1 METLELPRVLSLLA
15 DQAVTEEGKER
26 ARRLRPETDPA
37 EVALRLQETTAA
49 VNKMVLRGSPS
60 FSGVKPV
67 AGSLQR
73 ADMGGSLNTRELLDI
88 AGVLAAARSAK
99 EYGESDGEEK
109 SPIDVLFHSLHP
121 NRFLEDK
128 ITGSI
133 VGDGELADSASPEL
147 ASIRRH
153 IRATES
159 KVRDILQKIIS
170 SSQAKY
176 LQESI
181 ITQRSG
187 RYVVPVKS
195 EFKNEIPGLVHDLSG
210 SGSTFFIEPMGVVK
224 ANNELRELQAKE
236 EKEIDR
242 ILAELSA
249 EAASFREDITLN
261 YDLLIRLDS
270 IFARGKLSA
279 RMGAMEPGLS
289 AKSLCLRRARHPLL
303 PPKTAVANDLSLG
316 EKFDTLVITGPNT
329 GGKTVTLK
337 TIGLLTLMA
346 QCGLHIPAGDG
357 STIRVCQ
364 RVLAD
369 IGDEQSI
376 AQSLSTFSSH
386 MSNIVG
392 MLAETD
398 GETLVLFDELG
409 GGTDPV
415 EGAALAAAI
424 IEHARSL
431 GALVAATTHYAELK
445 VYAMTTPGVEN
456 ASCEFD
462 VETLAPTYRLLVGI
476 PGKSNAFAISQRLGL
491 PQEIIQQA
499 AARVSAENVRFE
511 DVLTKLDQQRQEMEK
526 EQRQAAQLRLEM
538 EQAAAKAQEYRDS
551 LQKEKEKNE
560 ARAKAEARAILDEA
574 RRTADEVFRE
584 LGDMRKKAQKEPDWQ
599 AVNDQRAGLRH
610 RLNEAED
617 KLGVR
622 EKAAPPPMLRPA
634 QKGDTVTILKTGTQ
648 GTVLSVNK
656 DGVLQAPGGHP
667 ADHRQAGGGPGGGGG
682 DPDTKGRPPVHPAHR
697 AQAAQ
702 PGRQGRGG
710 PAGHDHRRGGDDPQ
724 PVPGP
729 GHHGQPHPG
738 HRHPRQGNRGGAEG
752 RAHLSETVQRGGLL
766 PTGPVR
772 RGGGRRHHCGAQV
785 RFPACRGES
794 RRSREN
800 YKGKRQKKRVNSVE
814 CHENWH

>member
-1 METLELPRVLSLLA
+1 MTDRFEKSMQTLELPRVLDMLA
-15 DQAVTEEGKER
+15 DQAVTEEGKDK
-26 ARRLRPETDPA
+26 ARRLRPETDPV
-37 EVALRLQETTAA
+37 EVTALLAETTAA
-49 VNKMVLRGSPS
+49 VEKMVLGGSPA
-60 FSGVKPV
+60 FAGVRPV

-73 ADMGGSLNTRELLDI
+73 ANMGGSLNTRELLDI
-88 AGVLAAARSAK
+88 AKVLAAARSAK
-99 EYGESDGEEK
+99 EYGEGDAEK
-109 SPIDVLFHSLHP
+109 KTPIDVLFHSLRP

-153 IRATES
+153 MRATES
-159 KVRDILQKIIS
+159 KVRDILQRIIS

-249 EAASFREDITLN
+249 EAASFREDINLD
-261 YDLLIRLDS
+261 YELLIRLDV
-270 IFARGKLSA
+270 IFARAKLSNK
-279 RMGAMEPGLS
+279 MHAMAPGLS
-289 AKSLCLRRARHPLL
+289 AKGLNLRRARHPLL

-316 EKFDTLVITGPNT
+316 ETFDTLVITGPNT

-357 STIRVCQ
+357 SVIKVCK

-392 MLAETD
+392 ILEETD
-398 GETLVLFDELG
+398 DETLILLDELG

-415 EGAALAAAI
+415 EGAALASAI
-424 IEHARSL
+424 IDHARSL
-431 GALVAATTHYAELK
+431 GAMVAATTHYAELK

-476 PGKSNAFAISQRLGL
+476 PGKSNAFAIARRLGISE
-491 PQEIIQQA
+491 EIIQDA
-499 AARVSAENVRFE
+499 AARVDAENVRFE
-511 DVLTKLDQQRQEMEK
+511 DVLTKLDHQRQEMEK
-526 EQRQAAQLRLEM
+526 EQRQAAQLRREM
-538 EQAAAKAQEYRDS
+538 EEASAKAQAYRDQ
-551 LQKEKEKNE
+551 LQKEKEKAE
-560 ARAKAEARAILDEA
+560 ASAKAQARAILDDA
-574 RRTADEVFRE
+574 RRTADQVFQE
-584 LGDMRKKAQKEPDWQ
+584 LGDMRKKAQKEQNWQ
-599 AVNDQRAGLRH
+599 KVNDQRAGLRH
-610 RLNEAED
+610 KLNEAED
-617 KLGVR
+617 KLGAR
-622 EKAAPPPMLRPA
+622 PQAAVPPMLRPA
-634 QKGDTVTILKTGTQ
+634 KKGDTVTILKTGTQ
-648 GTVLSVNK
+648 ASVLSVNK
-656 DGVLQAPGGHP
+656 DGVLQL
-667 ADHRQAGGGPGGGGG
+667 QAGILRITAKQDEVRVVEGETQSQKAAKQYIRRTEHKLRSLGAKAEVDLRGMTTDEAELTLAQFLDRAMVSNLTQVTVIHG
-682 DPDTKGRPPVHPAHR
+682 KGTGAVWKAVHAYLKR
-697 AQAAQ
+697 CKGVASFRL
-702 PGRQGRGG
+702 GRYG
-710 PAGHDHRRGGDDPQ
+710 
-724 PVPGP
+724 
-729 GHHGQPHPG
+729 
-738 HRHPRQGNRGGAEG
+738 EG
-752 RAHLSETVQRGGLL
+752 EDGVTIVELS
-766 PTGPVR
+766 
-772 RGGGRRHHCGAQV
+772 
-785 RFPACRGES
+785 
-794 RRSREN
+794 
-800 YKGKRQKKRVNSVE
+800 
-814 CHENWH
+814 

>member
-1 METLELPRVLSLLA
+1 MTDLFEKSMETLELPRVLSLLA

-398 GETLVLFDELG
+398 GGTLVLFDELG

-656 DGVLQAPGGHP
+656 DGVLQL
-667 ADHRQAGGGPGGGGG
+667 QAGILRITAKQEEVRVVEGETQTQKAARQYIQRTEHKLRSLGAKAEVDLRGMTTDEAEMTLSQFLDRAIMGNLTQVTVIHG
-682 DPDTKGRPPVHPAHR
+682 KGTGAVRKAVHTYLKRCKGVASFR
-697 AQAAQ
+697 L
-702 PGRQGRGG
+702 GRYG
-710 PAGHDHRRGGDDPQ
+710 
-724 PVPGP
+724 
-729 GHHGQPHPG
+729 
-738 HRHPRQGNRGGAEG
+738 EG
-752 RAHLSETVQRGGLL
+752 EDGVTIVAL
-766 PTGPVR
+766 
-772 RGGGRRHHCGAQV
+772 
-785 RFPACRGES
+785 
-794 RRSREN
+794 
-800 YKGKRQKKRVNSVE
+800 K
-814 CHENWH
+814 

>member
-1 METLELPRVLSLLA
+1 MTDLFEKSMETLELPRVLSLLA

-37 EVALRLQETTAA
+37 EVALRLKETTAA

-551 LQKEKEKNE
+551 LQKEKEKNK

-656 DGVLQAPGGHP
+656 DGVLQL
-667 ADHRQAGGGPGGGGG
+667 QAGILRITAKQEEVRVVEGETQTQKAARQYIQRTEHKLRSLGAKAEVDLRGMTTDEAEMTLSQFLDRAIMGNLTQVTVIHG
-682 DPDTKGRPPVHPAHR
+682 KGTGAVRKAVHTYLKRCKGVASFR
-697 AQAAQ
+697 L
-702 PGRQGRGG
+702 GRYG
-710 PAGHDHRRGGDDPQ
+710 
-724 PVPGP
+724 
-729 GHHGQPHPG
+729 
-738 HRHPRQGNRGGAEG
+738 EG
-752 RAHLSETVQRGGLL
+752 EDGVTIVAL
-766 PTGPVR
+766 
-772 RGGGRRHHCGAQV
+772 
-785 RFPACRGES
+785 
-794 RRSREN
+794 
-800 YKGKRQKKRVNSVE
+800 K
-814 CHENWH
+814 

>member
-1 METLELPRVLSLLA
+1 MTDRFEKSMQTLELPRVLDMLA
-15 DQAVTEEGKER
+15 DQAVTEEGKDK
-26 ARRLRPETDPA
+26 ARRLRPETDPV
-37 EVALRLQETTAA
+37 EVTALLAETTAA
-49 VNKMVLRGSPS
+49 VEKMVLGGSPA
-60 FSGVKPV
+60 FAGVRPV

-73 ADMGGSLNTRELLDI
+73 ANMGGSLNTRELLDI
-88 AGVLAAARSAK
+88 AKVLAAARSAK
-99 EYGESDGEEK
+99 EYGEGDAEK
-109 SPIDVLFHSLHP
+109 KTPIDVLFHSLRP

-153 IRATES
+153 MRATES
-159 KVRDILQKIIS
+159 KVRDILQRIIS

-249 EAASFREDITLN
+249 EAASFREDINLD
-261 YDLLIRLDS
+261 YEMLIRLDV
-270 IFARGKLSA
+270 IFARAKLSNK
-279 RMGAMEPGLS
+279 MHAMAPGLS
-289 AKSLCLRRARHPLL
+289 AKGLNLRRARHPLL

-316 EKFDTLVITGPNT
+316 ETFDTLVITGPNT

-357 STIRVCQ
+357 SVIKVCK

-392 MLAETD
+392 ILEETD
-398 GETLVLFDELG
+398 DETLILLDELG

-415 EGAALAAAI
+415 EGAALASAI
-424 IEHARSL
+424 IDHARSL
-431 GALVAATTHYAELK
+431 GAMVAATTHYAELK

-476 PGKSNAFAISQRLGL
+476 PGKSNAFAIARRLGISE
-491 PQEIIQQA
+491 EIIQDA
-499 AARVSAENVRFE
+499 AARVDAENVRFE
-511 DVLTKLDQQRQEMEK
+511 DVLTKLDHQRQEMEK
-526 EQRQAAQLRLEM
+526 EQRQAAQLRREM
-538 EQAAAKAQEYRDS
+538 EEASAKAQAYRDQ
-551 LQKEKEKNE
+551 LQKEKEKAE
-560 ARAKAEARAILDEA
+560 ASAKAQARAILDDA
-574 RRTADEVFRE
+574 RRTADQVFQE
-584 LGDMRKKAQKEPDWQ
+584 LGDMRKKAQKEQNWQ
-599 AVNDQRAGLRH
+599 KVNDQRAGLRH
-610 RLNEAED
+610 KLNEAED
-617 KLGVR
+617 KLGAR
-622 EKAAPPPMLRPA
+622 PQAAVPPMLRPA
-634 QKGDTVTILKTGTQ
+634 KKGDTVTILKTGTQ
-648 GTVLSVNK
+648 ASVLSVNK
-656 DGVLQAPGGHP
+656 DGVLQL
-667 ADHRQAGGGPGGGGG
+667 QAGILRITAKQDEVRVVEGETQSQKAAKQYIRRTEHKLRSLGAKAEVDLRGMTTDEAELTLAQFLDRAMVSNLTQVTVIHG
-682 DPDTKGRPPVHPAHR
+682 KGTGAVRKAVHAYLKR
-697 AQAAQ
+697 CKGVASFRL
-702 PGRQGRGG
+702 GRYG
-710 PAGHDHRRGGDDPQ
+710 
-724 PVPGP
+724 
-729 GHHGQPHPG
+729 
-738 HRHPRQGNRGGAEG
+738 EG
-752 RAHLSETVQRGGLL
+752 EDGVTIVELS
-766 PTGPVR
+766 
-772 RGGGRRHHCGAQV
+772 
-785 RFPACRGES
+785 
-794 RRSREN
+794 
-800 YKGKRQKKRVNSVE
+800 
-814 CHENWH
+814 

>member
-1 METLELPRVLSLLA
+1 MTDRFEKSMQTLELPRVLDMLA
-15 DQAVTEEGKER
+15 DQAVTEEGKDK
-26 ARRLRPETDPA
+26 ARRLRPETDPV
-37 EVALRLQETTAA
+37 EVTALLAETTAA
-49 VNKMVLRGSPS
+49 VEKMVLGGSPA
-60 FSGVKPV
+60 FAGVRPV

-73 ADMGGSLNTRELLDI
+73 ANMGGSLNTRELLDI
-88 AGVLAAARSAK
+88 AKVLAAARSAK
-99 EYGESDGEEK
+99 EYGEGDAEK
-109 SPIDVLFHSLHP
+109 KTPIDVLFHSLRP

-153 IRATES
+153 MRATES
-159 KVRDILQKIIS
+159 KVRDILQRIIS

-249 EAASFREDITLN
+249 EAASFREDINLD
-261 YDLLIRLDS
+261 YELLIRLAV
-270 IFARGKLSA
+270 IFARAKLSNK
-279 RMGAMEPGLS
+279 MHAMAPGLS
-289 AKSLCLRRARHPLL
+289 TKGLNLRRARHPLL

-316 EKFDTLVITGPNT
+316 ETFDTLVITGPNT

-357 STIRVCQ
+357 SVIKVCK

-392 MLAETD
+392 ILEETD
-398 GETLVLFDELG
+398 DETLILLDELG

-415 EGAALAAAI
+415 EGAALASAI
-424 IEHARSL
+424 IDHARSL
-431 GALVAATTHYAELK
+431 GAMVAATTHYAELK

-476 PGKSNAFAISQRLGL
+476 PGKSNAFAIARRLGISE
-491 PQEIIQQA
+491 EIIQDA
-499 AARVSAENVRFE
+499 AARVDAENVRFE
-511 DVLTKLDQQRQEMEK
+511 DVLTKLDHQRQEMEK
-526 EQRQAAQLRLEM
+526 EQRQAAQLRREM
-538 EQAAAKAQEYRDS
+538 EEASAKAQAYRDQ
-551 LQKEKEKNE
+551 LQKEKEKAE
-560 ARAKAEARAILDEA
+560 ASAKAQARAILDDA
-574 RRTADEVFRE
+574 RRTADQVFQE
-584 LGDMRKKAQKEPDWQ
+584 LGDMRKKAQKEQNWQ
-599 AVNDQRAGLRH
+599 KVNDQRAGLRH
-610 RLNEAED
+610 KLNEAED
-617 KLGVR
+617 KLGAR
-622 EKAAPPPMLRPA
+622 PQAAVPPMLRPA
-634 QKGDTVTILKTGTQ
+634 KKGDTVTILKTGTQ
-648 GTVLSVNK
+648 ASVLSVNK
-656 DGVLQAPGGHP
+656 DGVLQL
-667 ADHRQAGGGPGGGGG
+667 QAGILRITAKQDEVRVVEGETQSQKAAKQYIRRTEHKLRSLGAKAEVDLRGMTTDEAELTLAQFLDRAMVSNLTQVTVIHG
-682 DPDTKGRPPVHPAHR
+682 KGTGAVRKAVHAYLKR
-697 AQAAQ
+697 CKGVASFRL
-702 PGRQGRGG
+702 GRYG
-710 PAGHDHRRGGDDPQ
+710 
-724 PVPGP
+724 
-729 GHHGQPHPG
+729 
-738 HRHPRQGNRGGAEG
+738 EG
-752 RAHLSETVQRGGLL
+752 EDGVTIVELS
-766 PTGPVR
+766 
-772 RGGGRRHHCGAQV
+772 
-785 RFPACRGES
+785 
-794 RRSREN
+794 
-800 YKGKRQKKRVNSVE
+800 
-814 CHENWH
+814 

>member
-1 METLELPRVLSLLA
+1 MTDLFEKSMETLELPRVLSLLA

-37 EVALRLQETTAA
+37 EVALRLKETTAA

-187 RYVVPVKS
+187 RYVVQVKS

-584 LGDMRKKAQKEPDWQ
+584 LGDMRKKAQKEQDWQ

-656 DGVLQAPGGHP
+656 DGVLQL
-667 ADHRQAGGGPGGGGG
+667 QAGILRITAKQEEVRVVEGETQTQKAARQYIQRTEHKLRSLGAKAEVDLRGMTTDEAEMTLSQFLDRAIMGNLTQVTVIHG
-682 DPDTKGRPPVHPAHR
+682 KGTGAVRKAVHTYLKRCKGVASFR
-697 AQAAQ
+697 L
-702 PGRQGRGG
+702 GRYG
-710 PAGHDHRRGGDDPQ
+710 
-724 PVPGP
+724 
-729 GHHGQPHPG
+729 
-738 HRHPRQGNRGGAEG
+738 EG
-752 RAHLSETVQRGGLL
+752 EDGVTIVAL
-766 PTGPVR
+766 
-772 RGGGRRHHCGAQV
+772 
-785 RFPACRGES
+785 
-794 RRSREN
+794 
-800 YKGKRQKKRVNSVE
+800 K
-814 CHENWH
+814 

>member
-1 METLELPRVLSLLA
+1 MTDRFEKSMQTLELPRVLDMLA
-15 DQAVTEEGKER
+15 DQAVTEEGKDK
-26 ARRLRPETDPA
+26 ARRLRPETDPV
-37 EVALRLQETTAA
+37 EVTALLAETTAA
-49 VNKMVLRGSPS
+49 VEKMVLGGSPA
-60 FSGVKPV
+60 FAGVRPV

-73 ADMGGSLNTRELLDI
+73 ANMGGSLNTRELLDI
-88 AGVLAAARSAK
+88 AKVLAAARSAK
-99 EYGESDGEEK
+99 EYGEGDAEK
-109 SPIDVLFHSLHP
+109 KTPIDVLFHSLRP

-153 IRATES
+153 MRATES
-159 KVRDILQKIIS
+159 KVRDILQRIIS

-249 EAASFREDITLN
+249 EAASFREDINLD
-261 YDLLIRLDS
+261 YELLIRLDV
-270 IFARGKLSA
+270 IFARAKLSNK
-279 RMGAMEPGLS
+279 MHAMAPCLS
-289 AKSLCLRRARHPLL
+289 AKGLNLRRARHPLL

-316 EKFDTLVITGPNT
+316 ETFDTLVITGPNT

-357 STIRVCQ
+357 SVIKVCK

-392 MLAETD
+392 ILEETD
-398 GETLVLFDELG
+398 DETLILLDELG

-415 EGAALAAAI
+415 EGAALASAI
-424 IEHARSL
+424 IDHARSL
-431 GALVAATTHYAELK
+431 GAMVAATTHYAELK

-476 PGKSNAFAISQRLGL
+476 PGKSNAFAIARRLGISE
-491 PQEIIQQA
+491 EIIQDA
-499 AARVSAENVRFE
+499 AARVDAENVRFE
-511 DVLTKLDQQRQEMEK
+511 DVLTKLDHQRQEMEK
-526 EQRQAAQLRLEM
+526 EQRQAAQLRREM
-538 EQAAAKAQEYRDS
+538 EEASAKAQAYRDQ
-551 LQKEKEKNE
+551 LQKEKEKAE
-560 ARAKAEARAILDEA
+560 ASAKAQARAILDDA
-574 RRTADEVFRE
+574 RRTADQVFQE
-584 LGDMRKKAQKEPDWQ
+584 LGDMRKKAQKEQNWQ
-599 AVNDQRAGLRH
+599 KVNDQRAGLRH
-610 RLNEAED
+610 KLNEAED
-617 KLGVR
+617 KLGAR
-622 EKAAPPPMLRPA
+622 PQAAVPPMLRPA
-634 QKGDTVTILKTGTQ
+634 KKGDTVTILKTGTQ
-648 GTVLSVNK
+648 ASVLSVNK
-656 DGVLQAPGGHP
+656 DGVLQL
-667 ADHRQAGGGPGGGGG
+667 QAGILRITAKQDEVRVVEGETQSQKAAKQYIRRTEHKLRSLGAKAEVDLRGMTTDEAELTLAQFLDRAMVSNLTQVTVIHG
-682 DPDTKGRPPVHPAHR
+682 KGTGAVRKAVHAYLKR
-697 AQAAQ
+697 CKGVASFRL
-702 PGRQGRGG
+702 GRYG
-710 PAGHDHRRGGDDPQ
+710 
-724 PVPGP
+724 
-729 GHHGQPHPG
+729 
-738 HRHPRQGNRGGAEG
+738 EG
-752 RAHLSETVQRGGLL
+752 EDGVTIVELS
-766 PTGPVR
+766 
-772 RGGGRRHHCGAQV
+772 
-785 RFPACRGES
+785 
-794 RRSREN
+794 
-800 YKGKRQKKRVNSVE
+800 
-814 CHENWH
+814 

>member
-1 METLELPRVLSLLA
+1 MTDRFEKSMQTLELPRVLDMLA
-15 DQAVTEEGKER
+15 DQAVTEEGKDK
-26 ARRLRPETDPA
+26 ARRLRPETDPV
-37 EVALRLQETTAA
+37 EVTALLAETTAA
-49 VNKMVLRGSPS
+49 VEKMVLGGSPA
-60 FSGVKPV
+60 FAGVRPV

-73 ADMGGSLNTRELLDI
+73 ANMGGSLNTRELLDI
-88 AGVLAAARSAK
+88 AKVLAAARSAK
-99 EYGESDGEEK
+99 EYGEGEAEK
-109 SPIDVLFHSLHP
+109 KTPIDVLFHSLRP

-153 IRATES
+153 MRATES
-159 KVRDILQKIIS
+159 KVRDILQRIIS

-249 EAASFREDITLN
+249 EAASFREDINLD
-261 YDLLIRLDS
+261 YELLIRLDV
-270 IFARGKLSA
+270 IFARAKLSNK
-279 RMGAMEPGLS
+279 MHAMAPGLS
-289 AKSLCLRRARHPLL
+289 TKGLNLRRARHPLL

-316 EKFDTLVITGPNT
+316 ETFDTLVITGPNT

-357 STIRVCQ
+357 SAIKVCK

-392 MLAETD
+392 ILEETD
-398 GETLVLFDELG
+398 DETLILLDELG

-415 EGAALAAAI
+415 EGAALASAI
-424 IEHARSL
+424 IDHARSL
-431 GALVAATTHYAELK
+431 GAMVAATTHYAELK

-476 PGKSNAFAISQRLGL
+476 PGKSNAFAIARRLGISE
-491 PQEIIQQA
+491 EIIQDA
-499 AARVSAENVRFE
+499 AARVDAENVRFE
-511 DVLTKLDQQRQEMEK
+511 DVLTKLDHQRQEMEK
-526 EQRQAAQLRLEM
+526 EQRQAAQLRREM
-538 EQAAAKAQEYRDS
+538 EEASAKAQAYRDQ
-551 LQKEKEKNE
+551 LQKEKEKAE
-560 ARAKAEARAILDEA
+560 ASAKAQARAILDDA
-574 RRTADEVFRE
+574 RRTADQVFQE
-584 LGDMRKKAQKEPDWQ
+584 LGDMRKKAQKEQNWQ
-599 AVNDQRAGLRH
+599 KVNDQRAGLRH
-610 RLNEAED
+610 KLNEAED
-617 KLGVR
+617 KLGAR
-622 EKAAPPPMLRPA
+622 PQAAVPPMLRPA
-634 QKGDTVTILKTGTQ
+634 KKGDTVTILKTGTQ
-648 GTVLSVNK
+648 AAVLSVNK
-656 DGVLQAPGGHP
+656 DGVLQL
-667 ADHRQAGGGPGGGGG
+667 QAGILRITAKQDEVRVVEGETQSQKAAKQYIRRTEHKLRSLGAKAEVDLRGMTTDEAELTLAQFLDRAMVSNLTQVTVIHG
-682 DPDTKGRPPVHPAHR
+682 KGTGAVRKAVHAYLKR
-697 AQAAQ
+697 CKGVASFRL
-702 PGRQGRGG
+702 GRYG
-710 PAGHDHRRGGDDPQ
+710 
-724 PVPGP
+724 
-729 GHHGQPHPG
+729 
-738 HRHPRQGNRGGAEG
+738 EG
-752 RAHLSETVQRGGLL
+752 EDGVTIVELS
-766 PTGPVR
+766 
-772 RGGGRRHHCGAQV
+772 
-785 RFPACRGES
+785 
-794 RRSREN
+794 
-800 YKGKRQKKRVNSVE
+800 
-814 CHENWH
+814 

>member
-1 METLELPRVLSLLA
+1 MTDLFEKSMETLELPRVLSLLA

-37 EVALRLQETTAA
+37 EVALRLKETTAA

-187 RYVVPVKS
+187 RYVVPVTS

-584 LGDMRKKAQKEPDWQ
+584 LGDMRKKAQKEQDWQ

-656 DGVLQAPGGHP
+656 DGVLQL
-667 ADHRQAGGGPGGGGG
+667 QAGILRITAKQEEVRVVEGETQTQKAARQYIQRTEHKLRSLGAKAEVDLRGMTTDEAEMTLSQFLDRAIMGNLTQVTVIHG
-682 DPDTKGRPPVHPAHR
+682 KGTGAVRKAVHTYLKRCKGVASFR
-697 AQAAQ
+697 L
-702 PGRQGRGG
+702 GRYG
-710 PAGHDHRRGGDDPQ
+710 
-724 PVPGP
+724 
-729 GHHGQPHPG
+729 
-738 HRHPRQGNRGGAEG
+738 EG
-752 RAHLSETVQRGGLL
+752 EDGVTIVAL
-766 PTGPVR
+766 
-772 RGGGRRHHCGAQV
+772 
-785 RFPACRGES
+785 
-794 RRSREN
+794 
-800 YKGKRQKKRVNSVE
+800 K
-814 CHENWH
+814 

>member
-1 METLELPRVLSLLA
+1 MTDLFEKSMETLELPRVLSLLA

-37 EVALRLQETTAA
+37 EVALRLKETTAA

-303 PPKTAVANDLSLG
+303 PPKTAVANDPSLG

-584 LGDMRKKAQKEPDWQ
+584 LGDMRKKAQKEQDWQ

-656 DGVLQAPGGHP
+656 DGVLQL
-667 ADHRQAGGGPGGGGG
+667 QAGILRITAKQEEVRVVEGETQTQKAARQYIQRTEHKLRSLGAKAEVDLRGMTTDEAEMTLSQFLDRAIMGNLTQVTVIHG
-682 DPDTKGRPPVHPAHR
+682 KGTGAVRKAVHTYLKRCKGVASFR
-697 AQAAQ
+697 L
-702 PGRQGRGG
+702 GRYG
-710 PAGHDHRRGGDDPQ
+710 
-724 PVPGP
+724 
-729 GHHGQPHPG
+729 
-738 HRHPRQGNRGGAEG
+738 EG
-752 RAHLSETVQRGGLL
+752 EDGVTIVAL
-766 PTGPVR
+766 
-772 RGGGRRHHCGAQV
+772 
-785 RFPACRGES
+785 
-794 RRSREN
+794 
-800 YKGKRQKKRVNSVE
+800 K
-814 CHENWH
+814 

>member
-1 METLELPRVLSLLA
+1 MTDRFEKSMQTLELPRVLDMLA
-15 DQAVTEEGKER
+15 DQAVTEEGKDK
-26 ARRLRPETDPA
+26 ARRLRPETDPV
-37 EVALRLQETTAA
+37 EVTALLAETTAA
-49 VNKMVLRGSPS
+49 VEKMVLGGSPA
-60 FSGVKPV
+60 FAGVRPV

-73 ADMGGSLNTRELLDI
+73 ANMGGSLNTRELLDI
-88 AGVLAAARSAK
+88 AKVLAAARSAK
-99 EYGESDGEEK
+99 EYGEGDAEK
-109 SPIDVLFHSLHP
+109 KTPIDVLFHSLRP

-153 IRATES
+153 MRATES
-159 KVRDILQKIIS
+159 KVRDILQRIIS

-249 EAASFREDITLN
+249 EAASFREDINLD
-261 YDLLIRLDS
+261 YELLIRLDV
-270 IFARGKLSA
+270 IFARAKLSNK
-279 RMGAMEPGLS
+279 MHAMAPGLS
-289 AKSLCLRRARHPLL
+289 TKGLNVRRARHPLL

-316 EKFDTLVITGPNT
+316 ETFDTLVITGPNT

-357 STIRVCQ
+357 SVIKVCK

-392 MLAETD
+392 ILEETD
-398 GETLVLFDELG
+398 DETLILLDELG

-415 EGAALAAAI
+415 EGAALASAI
-424 IEHARSL
+424 IDHARSL
-431 GALVAATTHYAELK
+431 GAMVAATTHYAELK

-476 PGKSNAFAISQRLGL
+476 PGKSNAFAIARRLGIS
-491 PQEIIQQA
+491 EAIIQDA
-499 AARVSAENVRFE
+499 AARVDAENVRFE
-511 DVLTKLDQQRQEMEK
+511 DVLTKLDHQRQEMEK
-526 EQRQAAQLRLEM
+526 EQRQAAQLRREM
-538 EQAAAKAQEYRDS
+538 EEASAKAQVYRDQ
-551 LQKEKEKNE
+551 LQKEKEKAE
-560 ARAKAEARAILDEA
+560 ASAKAQARAILDDA
-574 RRTADEVFRE
+574 RRTADQVFQE
-584 LGDMRKKAQKEPDWQ
+584 LGDMRKKAQKEQNWQ
-599 AVNDQRAGLRH
+599 KVNDQRAGLRH
-610 RLNEAED
+610 KLNEAED
-617 KLGVR
+617 KLGAR
-622 EKAAPPPMLRPA
+622 PQAAVPPMLRPA
-634 QKGDTVTILKTGTQ
+634 KKGDTVTILKTGTQ
-648 GTVLSVNK
+648 ASVLSVNK
-656 DGVLQAPGGHP
+656 DGVLQL
-667 ADHRQAGGGPGGGGG
+667 QAGILRITAKQDEVRVVEGETQSQKAAKQYIRRTEHKLRSLGAKAEVDLRGMTTDEAELTLAQFLDRAMVSNLTQVTVIHG
-682 DPDTKGRPPVHPAHR
+682 KGTGAVRKAVHAYLKR
-697 AQAAQ
+697 CKGVASFRL
-702 PGRQGRGG
+702 GRYG
-710 PAGHDHRRGGDDPQ
+710 
-724 PVPGP
+724 
-729 GHHGQPHPG
+729 
-738 HRHPRQGNRGGAEG
+738 EG
-752 RAHLSETVQRGGLL
+752 EDGVTIVELS
-766 PTGPVR
+766 
-772 RGGGRRHHCGAQV
+772 
-785 RFPACRGES
+785 
-794 RRSREN
+794 
-800 YKGKRQKKRVNSVE
+800 
-814 CHENWH
+814 

>member
-1 METLELPRVLSLLA
+1 MTDRFEKSMQTLELPRVLDMLA
-15 DQAVTEEGKER
+15 DQAVTEEGKDK
-26 ARRLRPETDPA
+26 ARRLRPETDPV
-37 EVALRLQETTAA
+37 EVTALLAETTAA
-49 VNKMVLRGSPS
+49 VEKMVLGGSPA
-60 FSGVKPV
+60 FAGVRPV

-73 ADMGGSLNTRELLDI
+73 ANMGGSLNTRELLDI
-88 AGVLAAARSAK
+88 AKVLAAARSAK
-99 EYGESDGEEK
+99 EYGEGDAEK
-109 SPIDVLFHSLHP
+109 KTPIDVLFHSLRP

-153 IRATES
+153 MRATES
-159 KVRDILQKIIS
+159 KVRDILQRIIS

-249 EAASFREDITLN
+249 EAASFREDINLD
-261 YDLLIRLDS
+261 YELLIRLDV
-270 IFARGKLSA
+270 IFARAKLSNK
-279 RMGAMEPGLS
+279 MHAMAPGLS
-289 AKSLCLRRARHPLL
+289 TKGLNLRRARHPLL

-316 EKFDTLVITGPNT
+316 ETFDTLVITGPNT

-357 STIRVCQ
+357 SVIKVCK

-392 MLAETD
+392 ILEETD
-398 GETLVLFDELG
+398 DETLILLDELG

-415 EGAALAAAI
+415 EGAALASAI
-424 IEHARSL
+424 IDHARSL
-431 GALVAATTHYAELK
+431 GAMVAATTHYAELK

-476 PGKSNAFAISQRLGL
+476 PGKSNAFAIARRLGISE
-491 PQEIIQQA
+491 EIIQDA
-499 AARVSAENVRFE
+499 AARVDAENVRFE
-511 DVLTKLDQQRQEMEK
+511 DVLTKLDHQRQEMEK
-526 EQRQAAQLRLEM
+526 EQRQAAQLRREM
-538 EQAAAKAQEYRDS
+538 EEASAKAQAYRDQ
-551 LQKEKEKNE
+551 LQKEKEKTE
-560 ARAKAEARAILDEA
+560 ASAKAQARAILDDA
-574 RRTADEVFRE
+574 RRTADQVFQE
-584 LGDMRKKAQKEPDWQ
+584 LGDMRKKAQKEQNWQ
-599 AVNDQRAGLRH
+599 KVNDQRAGLRH
-610 RLNEAED
+610 KLNEAED
-617 KLGVR
+617 KLGAR
-622 EKAAPPPMLRPA
+622 PQAAVPPMLRPA
-634 QKGDTVTILKTGTQ
+634 KKGDTVTILKTGTQ
-648 GTVLSVNK
+648 ASVLSVNK
-656 DGVLQAPGGHP
+656 DGVLQL
-667 ADHRQAGGGPGGGGG
+667 QAGILRITARQDEVRVVEGETQSQKAAKQYIRRTEHKLRSLGAKAEVDLRGMTTDEAELTLAQFLDRAMVSNLTQVTVIHG
-682 DPDTKGRPPVHPAHR
+682 KGTGAVRKAVHAYLKR
-697 AQAAQ
+697 CKGIASFRL
-702 PGRQGRGG
+702 GRYG
-710 PAGHDHRRGGDDPQ
+710 
-724 PVPGP
+724 
-729 GHHGQPHPG
+729 
-738 HRHPRQGNRGGAEG
+738 EG
-752 RAHLSETVQRGGLL
+752 EDGVTIVELS
-766 PTGPVR
+766 
-772 RGGGRRHHCGAQV
+772 
-785 RFPACRGES
+785 
-794 RRSREN
+794 
-800 YKGKRQKKRVNSVE
+800 
-814 CHENWH
+814 

>member
-1 METLELPRVLSLLA
+1 MTDRFEKSMQTLELPRVLDMLA
-15 DQAVTEEGKER
+15 DQAVTEEGKDK
-26 ARRLRPETDPA
+26 ARRLRPETDPV
-37 EVALRLQETTAA
+37 EVTALLAETTAA
-49 VNKMVLRGSPS
+49 VEKMVLGGSPA
-60 FSGVKPV
+60 FAGVRPV

-73 ADMGGSLNTRELLDI
+73 ANMGGSLNTRELLDI
-88 AGVLAAARSAK
+88 AKVLAAARSAK
-99 EYGESDGEEK
+99 EYGEGDAEK
-109 SPIDVLFHSLHP
+109 KTPIDVLFHSLRP

-153 IRATES
+153 MRATES
-159 KVRDILQKIIS
+159 KVRDILQRIIS

-249 EAASFREDITLN
+249 EAASFREDINLD
-261 YDLLIRLDS
+261 YELLIRLDV
-270 IFARGKLSA
+270 IFARAKLSNK
-279 RMGAMEPGLS
+279 MHAMAPGLS
-289 AKSLCLRRARHPLL
+289 TKGLNLRRARHPLL

-316 EKFDTLVITGPNT
+316 ETFDTLVITGPNT

-357 STIRVCQ
+357 SAIKVCK

-392 MLAETD
+392 ILEETD
-398 GETLVLFDELG
+398 DETLILLDELG

-415 EGAALAAAI
+415 EGAALASAI
-424 IEHARSL
+424 IDHARSL
-431 GALVAATTHYAELK
+431 GAMVAATTHYAELK

-476 PGKSNAFAISQRLGL
+476 PGKSNAFAIARRLGISE
-491 PQEIIQQA
+491 EIIQDA
-499 AARVSAENVRFE
+499 AARVDAENVRFE
-511 DVLTKLDQQRQEMEK
+511 DVLTKLDHQRQEMEK
-526 EQRQAAQLRLEM
+526 EQRQAAQLRREM
-538 EQAAAKAQEYRDS
+538 EEASAKAQAYRDQ
-551 LQKEKEKNE
+551 LQKEKEKAE
-560 ARAKAEARAILDEA
+560 ASAKAQARAILDDA
-574 RRTADEVFRE
+574 RRTADQVFQE
-584 LGDMRKKAQKEPDWQ
+584 LGDMRKKAQKEQNWQ
-599 AVNDQRAGLRH
+599 KVNDQRAGLRH
-610 RLNEAED
+610 KLNEAED
-617 KLGVR
+617 KLGAR
-622 EKAAPPPMLRPA
+622 PQAAVPPMLRPA
-634 QKGDTVTILKTGTQ
+634 KKGDTVTILKTGTQ
-648 GTVLSVNK
+648 ASVLSVNK
-656 DGVLQAPGGHP
+656 DGVLQL
-667 ADHRQAGGGPGGGGG
+667 QAGILRITAKQDEVRVVEGETQSQKAAKQYIRRTEHKLRSLGAKAEVDLRGMTTDEAELTLAQFLDRAMVSNLTQVTVIHG
-682 DPDTKGRPPVHPAHR
+682 KGTGAVRKAVHTYLKRCKGVASFR
-697 AQAAQ
+697 L
-702 PGRQGRGG
+702 GRYG
-710 PAGHDHRRGGDDPQ
+710 
-724 PVPGP
+724 
-729 GHHGQPHPG
+729 
-738 HRHPRQGNRGGAEG
+738 EG
-752 RAHLSETVQRGGLL
+752 EDGVTIVELS
-766 PTGPVR
+766 
-772 RGGGRRHHCGAQV
+772 
-785 RFPACRGES
+785 
-794 RRSREN
+794 
-800 YKGKRQKKRVNSVE
+800 
-814 CHENWH
+814 

>member
-1 METLELPRVLSLLA
+1 
-15 DQAVTEEGKER
+15 
-26 ARRLRPETDPA
+26 
-37 EVALRLQETTAA
+37 
-49 VNKMVLRGSPS
+49 MVLGGSPA
-60 FSGVKPV
+60 FAGVRPV

-73 ADMGGSLNTRELLDI
+73 ANMGGSLNTRELLDI
-88 AGVLAAARSAK
+88 AKVLAAARSAK
-99 EYGESDGEEK
+99 EYGEGDAEK
-109 SPIDVLFHSLHP
+109 KTPIDVLFHSLRP

-153 IRATES
+153 MRATES
-159 KVRDILQKIIS
+159 KVRDILQRIIS

-249 EAASFREDITLN
+249 EAASFREDINLD
-261 YDLLIRLDS
+261 YELLIRLDV
-270 IFARGKLSA
+270 IFARAKLSNK
-279 RMGAMEPGLS
+279 MHAMAPGLS
-289 AKSLCLRRARHPLL
+289 TKGLNLRRARHPLL

-316 EKFDTLVITGPNT
+316 ETFDTLVITGPNT

-357 STIRVCQ
+357 SVIKVCK

-392 MLAETD
+392 ILEETD
-398 GETLVLFDELG
+398 DETLILLDELG

-415 EGAALAAAI
+415 EGAALASAI
-424 IEHARSL
+424 IDHARSL
-431 GALVAATTHYAELK
+431 GAMVAATTHYAELK

-476 PGKSNAFAISQRLGL
+476 PGKSNAFAIARRLGISE
-491 PQEIIQQA
+491 EIIQDA
-499 AARVSAENVRFE
+499 AARVDAENVRFE
-511 DVLTKLDQQRQEMEK
+511 DVLTKLDHQRQEMEK
-526 EQRQAAQLRLEM
+526 EQRQAAQLRREM
-538 EQAAAKAQEYRDS
+538 EEASAKAQAYRDQ
-551 LQKEKEKNE
+551 LQKEKEKAE
-560 ARAKAEARAILDEA
+560 ASAKAQARAILDDA
-574 RRTADEVFRE
+574 RRTADQVFQE
-584 LGDMRKKAQKEPDWQ
+584 LGDMRKKAQKEQNWQ
-599 AVNDQRAGLRH
+599 KVNDQRAGLRH
-610 RLNEAED
+610 KLNEAED
-617 KLGVR
+617 KLGAR
-622 EKAAPPPMLRPA
+622 PQAAVPPMLRPA
-634 QKGDTVTILKTGTQ
+634 KKGDTVTILKTGTQ
-648 GTVLSVNK
+648 ASVLSVNK
-656 DGVLQAPGGHP
+656 DGVLQL
-667 ADHRQAGGGPGGGGG
+667 QAGILRITAKQDEVRVVEGETQSQKAAKQYIRRTEHKLRSLGAKAEVDLRGMTTDEAELTLAQFLDRAMVSNLTQVTVIHG
-682 DPDTKGRPPVHPAHR
+682 KGTGAVRKAVHAYLKR
-697 AQAAQ
+697 CKGVASFRL
-702 PGRQGRGG
+702 GRYG
-710 PAGHDHRRGGDDPQ
+710 
-724 PVPGP
+724 
-729 GHHGQPHPG
+729 
-738 HRHPRQGNRGGAEG
+738 EG
-752 RAHLSETVQRGGLL
+752 EDGVTIVELS
-766 PTGPVR
+766 
-772 RGGGRRHHCGAQV
+772 
-785 RFPACRGES
+785 
-794 RRSREN
+794 
-800 YKGKRQKKRVNSVE
+800 
-814 CHENWH
+814 

>member
-1 METLELPRVLSLLA
+1 MTDRFEKSMQTLELPRVLDMLA
-15 DQAVTEEGKER
+15 DQAVTEEGKDK
-26 ARRLRPETDPA
+26 ARRLRPETDPV
-37 EVALRLQETTAA
+37 EVTALLAETTAA
-49 VNKMVLRGSPS
+49 VEKMVLGGSPA
-60 FSGVKPV
+60 FAGVRPV

-73 ADMGGSLNTRELLDI
+73 ATMGGSLNTRELLDI
-88 AGVLAAARSAK
+88 AKVLAAARSAK
-99 EYGESDGEEK
+99 EYGEGDAEK
-109 SPIDVLFHSLHP
+109 KTPIDVLFHSLRP

-153 IRATES
+153 MRATES
-159 KVRDILQKIIS
+159 KVRDILQRIIS

-249 EAASFREDITLN
+249 EAASFREDINLD
-261 YDLLIRLDS
+261 YELLIRLDV
-270 IFARGKLSA
+270 IFARAKLSNK
-279 RMGAMEPGLS
+279 MHAMAPGLS
-289 AKSLCLRRARHPLL
+289 TKGLNLRRARHPLL

-316 EKFDTLVITGPNT
+316 ETFDTLVITGPNT

-357 STIRVCQ
+357 SVIKVCK

-392 MLAETD
+392 ILEETD
-398 GETLVLFDELG
+398 DETLILLDELG

-415 EGAALAAAI
+415 EGAALASAI
-424 IEHARSL
+424 IDHARSL
-431 GALVAATTHYAELK
+431 GAMVAATTHYAELK

-476 PGKSNAFAISQRLGL
+476 PGKSNAFAIARRLGISE
-491 PQEIIQQA
+491 EIIQDA
-499 AARVSAENVRFE
+499 AARVDAENVRFE
-511 DVLTKLDQQRQEMEK
+511 DVLTKLDHQRQEMEK
-526 EQRQAAQLRLEM
+526 EQRQAAQLRREM
-538 EQAAAKAQEYRDS
+538 EEASAKAQAYRDQ
-551 LQKEKEKNE
+551 LQKEKEKAE
-560 ARAKAEARAILDEA
+560 ASAKAQARAILDDA
-574 RRTADEVFRE
+574 RRTADQVFQE
-584 LGDMRKKAQKEPDWQ
+584 LGDMRKKAQKEQNWQ
-599 AVNDQRAGLRH
+599 KVNDQRAGLRH
-610 RLNEAED
+610 KLNEAED
-617 KLGVR
+617 KLGAR
-622 EKAAPPPMLRPA
+622 PQAAVPPMLRPA
-634 QKGDTVTILKTGTQ
+634 KKGDTVTILKTGTQ
-648 GTVLSVNK
+648 ASVLSVNK
-656 DGVLQAPGGHP
+656 DGVLQL
-667 ADHRQAGGGPGGGGG
+667 QAGILRITAKQDEVRVVEGETQSQKAAKQYIRRTEHKLRSLGAKAEVDLRGMTTDEAELTLAQFLDRAMVSNLTQVTVIHG
-682 DPDTKGRPPVHPAHR
+682 KGTGAVRKAVHAY
-697 AQAAQ
+697 
-702 PGRQGRGG
+702 
-710 PAGHDHRRGGDDPQ
+710 
-724 PVPGP
+724 
-729 GHHGQPHPG
+729 
-738 HRHPRQGNRGGAEG
+738 
-752 RAHLSETVQRGGLL
+752 L
-766 PTGPVR
+766 
-772 RGGGRRHHCGAQV
+772 
-785 RFPACRGES
+785 
-794 RRSREN
+794 
-800 YKGKRQKKRVNSVE
+800 KRCKRVASFRLGRYGEGEDGVTIVE
-814 CHENWH
+814 LS

>member
-1 METLELPRVLSLLA
+1 MTDLFEKSMETLELPRVLSLLA

-37 EVALRLQETTAA
+37 EVALRLKETTAA

-303 PPKTAVANDLSLG
+303 PPKTAVANDLSPG

-584 LGDMRKKAQKEPDWQ
+584 LGDMRKKAQKEQDWQ

-656 DGVLQAPGGHP
+656 DGVLQL
-667 ADHRQAGGGPGGGGG
+667 QAGILRITAKQEEVRVVEGETQTQKAARQYIQRTEHKLRSLGAKAEVDLRGMTTDEAEMTLSQFLDRAIMGNLTQVTVIHG
-682 DPDTKGRPPVHPAHR
+682 KGTGAVRKAVHTYLKRCKGVASFR
-697 AQAAQ
+697 L
-702 PGRQGRGG
+702 GRYG
-710 PAGHDHRRGGDDPQ
+710 
-724 PVPGP
+724 
-729 GHHGQPHPG
+729 
-738 HRHPRQGNRGGAEG
+738 EG
-752 RAHLSETVQRGGLL
+752 EDGVTIVAL
-766 PTGPVR
+766 
-772 RGGGRRHHCGAQV
+772 
-785 RFPACRGES
+785 
-794 RRSREN
+794 
-800 YKGKRQKKRVNSVE
+800 K
-814 CHENWH
+814 

>member
-1 METLELPRVLSLLA
+1 MTDRFEKSMQTLELPRVLDMLA
-15 DQAVTEEGKER
+15 DQAVTEEGKDK
-26 ARRLRPETDPA
+26 ARRLRPETDPV
-37 EVALRLQETTAA
+37 EVTALLAETTAA
-49 VNKMVLRGSPS
+49 VEKMVLGGSPA
-60 FSGVKPV
+60 FAGVRPV

-73 ADMGGSLNTRELLDI
+73 ANMGGSLNTRELLDI
-88 AGVLAAARSAK
+88 AKVLAAARSAK
-99 EYGESDGEEK
+99 EYGEGDAEK
-109 SPIDVLFHSLHP
+109 KTPIDVLFHSLRP

-153 IRATES
+153 MRATES
-159 KVRDILQKIIS
+159 KVRDILQRIIS

-249 EAASFREDITLN
+249 EAASFREDINLD
-261 YDLLIRLDS
+261 YELLIRLDV
-270 IFARGKLSA
+270 IFARAKLSNK
-279 RMGAMEPGLS
+279 MHAMAPGLS
-289 AKSLCLRRARHPLL
+289 TKGLNLRRARHPLL

-316 EKFDTLVITGPNT
+316 ETFDTLVITGPNT

-357 STIRVCQ
+357 SVIKVCK

-392 MLAETD
+392 ILEETD
-398 GETLVLFDELG
+398 DETLILLDELG

-415 EGAALAAAI
+415 EGAALASAI
-424 IEHARSL
+424 IDHARSL
-431 GALVAATTHYAELK
+431 GAMVAATTHYAELK

-476 PGKSNAFAISQRLGL
+476 PGKSNAFAIARRLGISE
-491 PQEIIQQA
+491 EIIQDA
-499 AARVSAENVRFE
+499 AARVDAENVRFE
-511 DVLTKLDQQRQEMEK
+511 DVLTKLDHQRQEMEK
-526 EQRQAAQLRLEM
+526 EQRQAAQLRREM
-538 EQAAAKAQEYRDS
+538 EEASAKAQAYRDQ
-551 LQKEKEKNE
+551 LQKEKQQAE
-560 ARAKAEARAILDEA
+560 ASAKAQARAILDDA
-574 RRTADEVFRE
+574 RRTADQVFQE
-584 LGDMRKKAQKEPDWQ
+584 LGDMRKKAQKEQNWQ
-599 AVNDQRAGLRH
+599 KVNDQRAGLRH
-610 RLNEAED
+610 KLNEAED
-617 KLGVR
+617 KLGAR
-622 EKAAPPPMLRPA
+622 PQAAVPPMLRPA
-634 QKGDTVTILKTGTQ
+634 KKGDTVTILKTGTQ
-648 GTVLSVNK
+648 ASVLSVNK
-656 DGVLQAPGGHP
+656 DGVLQL
-667 ADHRQAGGGPGGGGG
+667 QAGILRITAKQDEVRVVEGETQSQKAAKQYIRRTEHKLRSLGAKAEVDLRGMTTDEAELTLAQFLDRAMVSNLTQVTVIHG
-682 DPDTKGRPPVHPAHR
+682 KGTGAVRKAVHAYLKR
-697 AQAAQ
+697 CKGVASFRL
-702 PGRQGRGG
+702 GRYG
-710 PAGHDHRRGGDDPQ
+710 
-724 PVPGP
+724 
-729 GHHGQPHPG
+729 
-738 HRHPRQGNRGGAEG
+738 EG
-752 RAHLSETVQRGGLL
+752 EDGVTIVELS
-766 PTGPVR
+766 
-772 RGGGRRHHCGAQV
+772 
-785 RFPACRGES
+785 
-794 RRSREN
+794 
-800 YKGKRQKKRVNSVE
+800 
-814 CHENWH
+814 

>member
-1 METLELPRVLSLLA
+1 MTDRFEKSMQTLELPRVLDMLA
-15 DQAVTEEGKER
+15 DQAVTEEGKDK
-26 ARRLRPETDPA
+26 ARRLRPETDPV
-37 EVALRLQETTAA
+37 EVTALLAETTAA
-49 VNKMVLRGSPS
+49 VEKMVLGGSPA
-60 FSGVKPV
+60 FAGVRPV

-73 ADMGGSLNTRELLDI
+73 ANMGGSLNTRELLDI
-88 AGVLAAARSAK
+88 AKVLAAARSAK
-99 EYGESDGEEK
+99 EYGEGDAEK
-109 SPIDVLFHSLHP
+109 KTPIDVLFHSLRP

-153 IRATES
+153 MRATES
-159 KVRDILQKIIS
+159 KVRDILQRIIS

-249 EAASFREDITLN
+249 EAASFREDINLD
-261 YDLLIRLDS
+261 YELLIRLDV
-270 IFARGKLSA
+270 IFARAKLSNK
-279 RMGAMEPGLS
+279 MHAMAPGLS
-289 AKSLCLRRARHPLL
+289 TKGLNLRRARHPLL

-316 EKFDTLVITGPNT
+316 ETFDTLVIAGPNT

-357 STIRVCQ
+357 SVIKVCK

-392 MLAETD
+392 ILEETD
-398 GETLVLFDELG
+398 DETLILLDELG

-415 EGAALAAAI
+415 EGAALASAI
-424 IEHARSL
+424 IDHARSL
-431 GALVAATTHYAELK
+431 GAMVAATTHYAELK

-476 PGKSNAFAISQRLGL
+476 PGKSNAFAIARRLGISE
-491 PQEIIQQA
+491 EIIQDA
-499 AARVSAENVRFE
+499 AARVDAENVRFE
-511 DVLTKLDQQRQEMEK
+511 DVLTKLDHQRQEMEK
-526 EQRQAAQLRLEM
+526 EQRQAAQLRREM
-538 EQAAAKAQEYRDS
+538 EEASAKAQAYRDQ
-551 LQKEKEKNE
+551 LQKEKEKAE
-560 ARAKAEARAILDEA
+560 ASAKAQARAILDDA
-574 RRTADEVFRE
+574 RRTADQVFQE
-584 LGDMRKKAQKEPDWQ
+584 LGDMRKKAQKEQNWQ
-599 AVNDQRAGLRH
+599 KVNDQRAGLRH
-610 RLNEAED
+610 KLNEAED
-617 KLGVR
+617 KLGAR
-622 EKAAPPPMLRPA
+622 PQAAVPPMLRPA
-634 QKGDTVTILKTGTQ
+634 KKGDTVTILKTGTQ
-648 GTVLSVNK
+648 ASVLSVNK
-656 DGVLQAPGGHP
+656 DGVLQL
-667 ADHRQAGGGPGGGGG
+667 QAGILRITAKQDEVRVVEGETQSQKAAKQYIRRTEHKLRSLGAKAEVDLRGMTTDEAELTLAQFLDRAMVSNLTQVTVIHG
-682 DPDTKGRPPVHPAHR
+682 KGTGAVRKAVHAYLKR
-697 AQAAQ
+697 CKGVASFRL
-702 PGRQGRGG
+702 GRYG
-710 PAGHDHRRGGDDPQ
+710 
-724 PVPGP
+724 
-729 GHHGQPHPG
+729 
-738 HRHPRQGNRGGAEG
+738 EG
-752 RAHLSETVQRGGLL
+752 EDGVTIVELS
-766 PTGPVR
+766 
-772 RGGGRRHHCGAQV
+772 
-785 RFPACRGES
+785 
-794 RRSREN
+794 
-800 YKGKRQKKRVNSVE
+800 
-814 CHENWH
+814 

>member
-1 METLELPRVLSLLA
+1 MTDRFEKSMQTLELPRVLDMLA
-15 DQAVTEEGKER
+15 DQAVTEEGKDK
-26 ARRLRPETDPA
+26 ARRLRPETDPV
-37 EVALRLQETTAA
+37 EVTALLAETTAA
-49 VNKMVLRGSPS
+49 VEKMVLGGSPA
-60 FSGVKPV
+60 FAGVRPV

-73 ADMGGSLNTRELLDI
+73 ANMGGSLNTRELLDI
-88 AGVLAAARSAK
+88 AKVLAAARSAK
-99 EYGESDGEEK
+99 EYGEGEAEK
-109 SPIDVLFHSLHP
+109 KTPIDVLFHALRP

-128 ITGSI
+128 ITGSV

-153 IRATES
+153 MRATES
-159 KVRDILQKIIS
+159 KVRDILQRIIS

-249 EAASFREDITLN
+249 EAASFREDINLD
-261 YDLLIRLDS
+261 YELLIRLDV
-270 IFARGKLSA
+270 IFARAKLSNK
-279 RMGAMEPGLS
+279 MHAMAPGLS
-289 AKSLCLRRARHPLL
+289 TKGLDLRRARHPLL

-316 EKFDTLVITGPNT
+316 ETFDTLVITGPNT

-357 STIRVCQ
+357 SVIKVCK

-392 MLAETD
+392 ILEETD
-398 GETLVLFDELG
+398 DETLILLDELG

-415 EGAALAAAI
+415 EGAALASAI
-424 IEHARSL
+424 IDHARSL
-431 GALVAATTHYAELK
+431 GAMVAATTHYAELK

-476 PGKSNAFAISQRLGL
+476 PGKSNAFAIARRLGIS
-491 PQEIIQQA
+491 EAIIQDA
-499 AARVSAENVRFE
+499 AARVDAENVRFE
-511 DVLTKLDQQRQEMEK
+511 DVLTKLDHQRQEMEK
-526 EQRQAAQLRLEM
+526 EQRQAAQLRREM
-538 EQAAAKAQEYRDS
+538 EEASAKAQAYRDQ
-551 LQKEKEKNE
+551 LQKEKEKAE
-560 ARAKAEARAILDEA
+560 ASAKAQARAILDDA
-574 RRTADEVFRE
+574 RRTADQVFQE
-584 LGDMRKKAQKEPDWQ
+584 LGDMRKKAQKEQNWQ
-599 AVNDQRAGLRH
+599 KVNDQRAGLRH
-610 RLNEAED
+610 KLNEAED
-617 KLGVR
+617 KLGAR
-622 EKAAPPPMLRPA
+622 PQAAVPPMLRPA
-634 QKGDTVTILKTGTQ
+634 KKGDTVTILKTGTQ
-648 GTVLSVNK
+648 AAVLSVNK
-656 DGVLQAPGGHP
+656 DGVLQL
-667 ADHRQAGGGPGGGGG
+667 QAGILRITAKQDEVRVVEGETQSQKAAKQYIRRTEHKLRSLGAKAEVDLRGMTTDEAELTLAQFLDRAMVSNLTQVTVIHG
-682 DPDTKGRPPVHPAHR
+682 KGTGAVRKAVHAYLKR
-697 AQAAQ
+697 CKGVASFRL
-702 PGRQGRGG
+702 GRYG
-710 PAGHDHRRGGDDPQ
+710 
-724 PVPGP
+724 
-729 GHHGQPHPG
+729 
-738 HRHPRQGNRGGAEG
+738 EG
-752 RAHLSETVQRGGLL
+752 EDGVTIVELS
-766 PTGPVR
+766 
-772 RGGGRRHHCGAQV
+772 
-785 RFPACRGES
+785 
-794 RRSREN
+794 
-800 YKGKRQKKRVNSVE
+800 
-814 CHENWH
+814 

>member
-1 METLELPRVLSLLA
+1 MTDRFEKSMQTLELPRVLDMLA
-15 DQAVTEEGKER
+15 DQAVTEEGKDK
-26 ARRLRPETDPA
+26 ARRLRPETDPV
-37 EVALRLQETTAA
+37 EVTALLAETTAA
-49 VNKMVLRGSPS
+49 VEKMVLGGSPA
-60 FSGVKPV
+60 FAGVRLV

-73 ADMGGSLNTRELLDI
+73 ANMGGSLNTRELLDI
-88 AGVLAAARSAK
+88 AKVLAAARSAK
-99 EYGESDGEEK
+99 EYGEGDAEK
-109 SPIDVLFHSLHP
+109 KTPIDVLFHSLRP

-153 IRATES
+153 MRATES
-159 KVRDILQKIIS
+159 KVRDILQRIIS

-249 EAASFREDITLN
+249 EAASFREDINLD
-261 YDLLIRLDS
+261 YELLIRLDV
-270 IFARGKLSA
+270 IFARAKLSNK
-279 RMGAMEPGLS
+279 MHAMAPGLS
-289 AKSLCLRRARHPLL
+289 TKGLNLRRARHPLL

-316 EKFDTLVITGPNT
+316 ETFDTLVITGPNT

-357 STIRVCQ
+357 SVIKVCK

-392 MLAETD
+392 ILEETD
-398 GETLVLFDELG
+398 DETLILLDELG

-415 EGAALAAAI
+415 EGAALASAI
-424 IEHARSL
+424 IDHARSL
-431 GALVAATTHYAELK
+431 GAMVAATTHYAELK

-476 PGKSNAFAISQRLGL
+476 PGKSNAFAIARRLGISE
-491 PQEIIQQA
+491 EIIQDA
-499 AARVSAENVRFE
+499 AARVDAENVRFE
-511 DVLTKLDQQRQEMEK
+511 DVLTKLDHQRQEMEK
-526 EQRQAAQLRLEM
+526 EQRQAAQLRREM
-538 EQAAAKAQEYRDS
+538 EEASAKAQ
-551 LQKEKEKNE
+551 
-560 ARAKAEARAILDEA
+560 ARAILDDA
-574 RRTADEVFRE
+574 RRTADQVFQE
-584 LGDMRKKAQKEPDWQ
+584 LGDMRKKAQKEQNWQ
-599 AVNDQRAGLRH
+599 KVNDQRAGLRH
-610 RLNEAED
+610 KLNEAED
-617 KLGVR
+617 KLGAR
-622 EKAAPPPMLRPA
+622 PKAAVPPMLRPA
-634 QKGDTVTILKTGTQ
+634 KKGDTVTILKTGTQ
-648 GTVLSVNK
+648 ASVLSVNK
-656 DGVLQAPGGHP
+656 DGVLQL
-667 ADHRQAGGGPGGGGG
+667 QAGILRITAKQDEVRVVEGETQSQKAAKQYIRRTEHKLRSLGAKAEVDLRGMTTDEAELTLAQFLDRAMVSNLTQVTVIHG
-682 DPDTKGRPPVHPAHR
+682 KGTGAVRKAVHTYLKRCKGVASFR
-697 AQAAQ
+697 L
-702 PGRQGRGG
+702 GRYG
-710 PAGHDHRRGGDDPQ
+710 
-724 PVPGP
+724 
-729 GHHGQPHPG
+729 
-738 HRHPRQGNRGGAEG
+738 EG
-752 RAHLSETVQRGGLL
+752 EDGVTIVELS
-766 PTGPVR
+766 
-772 RGGGRRHHCGAQV
+772 
-785 RFPACRGES
+785 
-794 RRSREN
+794 
-800 YKGKRQKKRVNSVE
+800 
-814 CHENWH
+814 

>member
-1 METLELPRVLSLLA
+1 
-15 DQAVTEEGKER
+15 
-26 ARRLRPETDPA
+26 
-37 EVALRLQETTAA
+37 
-49 VNKMVLRGSPS
+49 
-60 FSGVKPV
+60 
-67 AGSLQR
+67 
-73 ADMGGSLNTRELLDI
+73 
-88 AGVLAAARSAK
+88 
-99 EYGESDGEEK
+99 
-109 SPIDVLFHSLHP
+109 
-121 NRFLEDK
+121 
-128 ITGSI
+128 
-133 VGDGELADSASPEL
+133 
-147 ASIRRH
+147 
-153 IRATES
+153 
-159 KVRDILQKIIS
+159 
-170 SSQAKY
+170 
-176 LQESI
+176 
-181 ITQRSG
+181 
-187 RYVVPVKS
+187 
-195 EFKNEIPGLVHDLSG
+195 
-210 SGSTFFIEPMGVVK
+210 MGVVK

-236 EKEIDR
+236 AKEIDR

-424 IEHARSL
+424 IEHVRSL

-584 LGDMRKKAQKEPDWQ
+584 LGDMRKKAQKEQDWQ

-656 DGVLQAPGGHP
+656 DGVLQL
-667 ADHRQAGGGPGGGGG
+667 QAGILRITAKQEEVRVVEGETQTQKAARQYIQRTEHKLRSLGAKAEVDLRGMTTDEAEMTLSQFLDRAIMGNLTQVTVIHG
-682 DPDTKGRPPVHPAHR
+682 KGTGAVRKAVHTYLKRCKGVASFR
-697 AQAAQ
+697 L
-702 PGRQGRGG
+702 GRYG
-710 PAGHDHRRGGDDPQ
+710 
-724 PVPGP
+724 
-729 GHHGQPHPG
+729 
-738 HRHPRQGNRGGAEG
+738 EG
-752 RAHLSETVQRGGLL
+752 EDGVTIVAL
-766 PTGPVR
+766 
-772 RGGGRRHHCGAQV
+772 
-785 RFPACRGES
+785 
-794 RRSREN
+794 
-800 YKGKRQKKRVNSVE
+800 K
-814 CHENWH
+814 

>member
-1 METLELPRVLSLLA
+1 MTDLFEKSMETLELPRVLSLLA

-37 EVALRLQETTAA
+37 EVALRLKETTAA

-584 LGDMRKKAQKEPDWQ
+584 LGDMRKKAQKEQDWQ

-656 DGVLQAPGGHP
+656 DGVLQL
-667 ADHRQAGGGPGGGGG
+667 QAGLLRIPAKQEEVRVVEGETQTQKAARQYIQRTEHKLRSLGAKAEVDLRGMTTDEAEMTLSQFLDRAIMGNLTQVTVIHG
-682 DPDTKGRPPVHPAHR
+682 KGTGAVRKAVHTYLKRCKGVASFR
-697 AQAAQ
+697 L
-702 PGRQGRGG
+702 GRYG
-710 PAGHDHRRGGDDPQ
+710 
-724 PVPGP
+724 
-729 GHHGQPHPG
+729 
-738 HRHPRQGNRGGAEG
+738 EG
-752 RAHLSETVQRGGLL
+752 EDGVTIVAL
-766 PTGPVR
+766 
-772 RGGGRRHHCGAQV
+772 
-785 RFPACRGES
+785 
-794 RRSREN
+794 
-800 YKGKRQKKRVNSVE
+800 K
-814 CHENWH
+814 

>member
-1 METLELPRVLSLLA
+1 MTDLFEKSMETLELPRVLSLLA

-424 IEHARSL
+424 IEHARSR

-584 LGDMRKKAQKEPDWQ
+584 LGDMRKKAQKEQDWQ

-656 DGVLQAPGGHP
+656 DGVLQL
-667 ADHRQAGGGPGGGGG
+667 QAGILRITAKQEEVRVVEGETQTQKAARQYIQRTEHKLRSLGAKAEVDLRGMTTDEAEMTLSQFLDRAIMGNLTQVTVIHG
-682 DPDTKGRPPVHPAHR
+682 KGTGAVRKAVHTYLKRCKGVASFR
-697 AQAAQ
+697 L
-702 PGRQGRGG
+702 GRYG
-710 PAGHDHRRGGDDPQ
+710 
-724 PVPGP
+724 
-729 GHHGQPHPG
+729 
-738 HRHPRQGNRGGAEG
+738 EG
-752 RAHLSETVQRGGLL
+752 EDGVTIVAL
-766 PTGPVR
+766 
-772 RGGGRRHHCGAQV
+772 
-785 RFPACRGES
+785 
-794 RRSREN
+794 
-800 YKGKRQKKRVNSVE
+800 K
-814 CHENWH
+814 

>member
-1 METLELPRVLSLLA
+1 MTDLFEKSMETLELPRVLSLLA

-37 EVALRLQETTAA
+37 EVALRLKETTAA

-462 VETLAPTYRLLVGI
+462 VETLAPTYRLRVGI

-584 LGDMRKKAQKEPDWQ
+584 LGDMRKKAQKEQDWQ

-656 DGVLQAPGGHP
+656 DGVLQL
-667 ADHRQAGGGPGGGGG
+667 QAGILRITAKQEEVRVVEGETQTQKAARQYIQRTEHKLRSLGAKAEVDLRGMTTDEAEMTLSQFLDRAIMGNLTQVTVIHG
-682 DPDTKGRPPVHPAHR
+682 KGTGAVRKAVHTYLKRCKGVASFR
-697 AQAAQ
+697 L
-702 PGRQGRGG
+702 GRYG
-710 PAGHDHRRGGDDPQ
+710 
-724 PVPGP
+724 
-729 GHHGQPHPG
+729 
-738 HRHPRQGNRGGAEG
+738 EG
-752 RAHLSETVQRGGLL
+752 EDGVTIVAL
-766 PTGPVR
+766 
-772 RGGGRRHHCGAQV
+772 
-785 RFPACRGES
+785 
-794 RRSREN
+794 
-800 YKGKRQKKRVNSVE
+800 K
-814 CHENWH
+814 

>member
-1 METLELPRVLSLLA
+1 MTDLFEKSMETLELPRVLSLLA

-99 EYGESDGEEK
+99 ESGESDGEEK

-656 DGVLQAPGGHP
+656 DGVLQL
-667 ADHRQAGGGPGGGGG
+667 QAGILRITAKQEEVRVVEGETQTQKAARQYIQRTEHKLRSLGAKAEVDLRGMTTDEAEMTLSQFLDRAIMGNLTQVTVIHG
-682 DPDTKGRPPVHPAHR
+682 KGTGAVRKAVHTYLKRCKGVASFR
-697 AQAAQ
+697 L
-702 PGRQGRGG
+702 GRYG
-710 PAGHDHRRGGDDPQ
+710 
-724 PVPGP
+724 
-729 GHHGQPHPG
+729 
-738 HRHPRQGNRGGAEG
+738 EG
-752 RAHLSETVQRGGLL
+752 EDGVTIVAL
-766 PTGPVR
+766 
-772 RGGGRRHHCGAQV
+772 
-785 RFPACRGES
+785 
-794 RRSREN
+794 
-800 YKGKRQKKRVNSVE
+800 K
-814 CHENWH
+814 

>member
-1 METLELPRVLSLLA
+1 MTDRFEKSMQTLELPRVLDMLA
-15 DQAVTEEGKER
+15 DQAVTEEGKDK
-26 ARRLRPETDPA
+26 ARRLRPETDPV
-37 EVALRLQETTAA
+37 EVTALLAETTAA
-49 VNKMVLRGSPS
+49 VEKMVLGGSPA
-60 FSGVKPV
+60 FAGVRPV

-73 ADMGGSLNTRELLDI
+73 ANMGGSLNTRELLDI
-88 AGVLAAARSAK
+88 AKVLATARSAK
-99 EYGESDGEEK
+99 EYGEGDAEK
-109 SPIDVLFHSLHP
+109 KTPIDVLFHSLRP
-121 NRFLEDK
+121 DRFLEDK

-153 IRATES
+153 MRATES
-159 KVRDILQKIIS
+159 KVRDILQRIIS

-249 EAASFREDITLN
+249 EAASFREDINLD
-261 YDLLIRLDS
+261 YELLIRLDV
-270 IFARGKLSA
+270 IFARAKLSNK
-279 RMGAMEPGLS
+279 MHAMAPGLS
-289 AKSLCLRRARHPLL
+289 TKGLNLRRARHPLL

-316 EKFDTLVITGPNT
+316 ETFDTLVITGPNT

-357 STIRVCQ
+357 SVIKVCK

-392 MLAETD
+392 ILEETD
-398 GETLVLFDELG
+398 DETLILLDELG

-415 EGAALAAAI
+415 EGAALASAI
-424 IEHARSL
+424 IDHARSL
-431 GALVAATTHYAELK
+431 GAMVAATTHYAELK

-476 PGKSNAFAISQRLGL
+476 PGKSNAFAIARRLGIS
-491 PQEIIQQA
+491 EAIIQDA
-499 AARVSAENVRFE
+499 AARVDAENVRFE
-511 DVLTKLDQQRQEMEK
+511 DVLTKLDHQRQEMEK
-526 EQRQAAQLRLEM
+526 EQRQAAQLRREM
-538 EQAAAKAQEYRDS
+538 EEASAKAQAYRDQ
-551 LQKEKEKNE
+551 LQKEKEKAE
-560 ARAKAEARAILDEA
+560 ASAKAQARAILDDA
-574 RRTADEVFRE
+574 RRTADQVFQE
-584 LGDMRKKAQKEPDWQ
+584 LGDMRKKAQKEQNWQ
-599 AVNDQRAGLRH
+599 KVNDQRAGLRH
-610 RLNEAED
+610 KLNEAED
-617 KLGVR
+617 KLGAR
-622 EKAAPPPMLRPA
+622 PQAAVPPMLRPA
-634 QKGDTVTILKTGTQ
+634 KKGDTVTILKTGTQ
-648 GTVLSVNK
+648 ASVLSVNK
-656 DGVLQAPGGHP
+656 DGVLQL
-667 ADHRQAGGGPGGGGG
+667 QAGILRITAKQDEVRVVEGETQSQKAAKQYIRRTEHKLRSLGAKAEVDLRGMTTDEAELTLAQFLDRAMVSNLTQVTVIHG
-682 DPDTKGRPPVHPAHR
+682 KGTGAVRKAVHAYLKR
-697 AQAAQ
+697 CKGVASFRL
-702 PGRQGRGG
+702 GRYG
-710 PAGHDHRRGGDDPQ
+710 
-724 PVPGP
+724 
-729 GHHGQPHPG
+729 
-738 HRHPRQGNRGGAEG
+738 EG
-752 RAHLSETVQRGGLL
+752 EDGVTIVELS
-766 PTGPVR
+766 
-772 RGGGRRHHCGAQV
+772 
-785 RFPACRGES
+785 
-794 RRSREN
+794 
-800 YKGKRQKKRVNSVE
+800 
-814 CHENWH
+814 

>member
-1 METLELPRVLSLLA
+1 MTDRFEKSMQTLELPRVLDMLA
-15 DQAVTEEGKER
+15 DQAVTEEGKDK
-26 ARRLRPETDPA
+26 ARRLRPETDPV
-37 EVALRLQETTAA
+37 EVTALLAETTAA
-49 VNKMVLRGSPS
+49 VEKMVLGGSPA
-60 FSGVKPV
+60 FAGVRPV

-73 ADMGGSLNTRELLDI
+73 ANMGGSLNTRELLDI
-88 AGVLAAARSAK
+88 AKVLAAARSAK
-99 EYGESDGEEK
+99 EYGEGDAEK
-109 SPIDVLFHSLHP
+109 KTPIDVLFHSLRP

-153 IRATES
+153 MRATES
-159 KVRDILQKIIS
+159 KVRDILQRIIS

-249 EAASFREDITLN
+249 EAASFREDINLD
-261 YDLLIRLDS
+261 YELLIRLDV
-270 IFARGKLSA
+270 IFARAKLSNK
-279 RMGAMEPGLS
+279 MHAMAPGLS
-289 AKSLCLRRARHPLL
+289 TKGLDLRRARHPLL

-316 EKFDTLVITGPNT
+316 ETFDTLVITGPNT

-357 STIRVCQ
+357 SVIKVCK

-392 MLAETD
+392 ILEETD
-398 GETLVLFDELG
+398 DETLILLDELG

-415 EGAALAAAI
+415 EGAALASAI
-424 IEHARSL
+424 IDHARSL
-431 GALVAATTHYAELK
+431 GAMVAATTHYAELK

-476 PGKSNAFAISQRLGL
+476 PGKSNAFAIARRLGISE
-491 PQEIIQQA
+491 EIIQDA
-499 AARVSAENVRFE
+499 AARVDAENVRFE
-511 DVLTKLDQQRQEMEK
+511 DVLTKLDHQRQEMEK
-526 EQRQAAQLRLEM
+526 EQRQAAQLRREM
-538 EQAAAKAQEYRDS
+538 EEASAKAQAYRDQ
-551 LQKEKEKNE
+551 LQKEKEKAE
-560 ARAKAEARAILDEA
+560 ASAKAQARAILDDA
-574 RRTADEVFRE
+574 RRTADQVFQE
-584 LGDMRKKAQKEPDWQ
+584 LGDMRKKAQKEQNWQ
-599 AVNDQRAGLRH
+599 KVNDQRAGLRH
-610 RLNEAED
+610 KLNEAED
-617 KLGVR
+617 KLGAR
-622 EKAAPPPMLRPA
+622 PQAAVPPMLRPA
-634 QKGDTVTILKTGTQ
+634 KKGDTVTILKTGTQ
-648 GTVLSVNK
+648 ASVLSVNK
-656 DGVLQAPGGHP
+656 DGVLQL
-667 ADHRQAGGGPGGGGG
+667 QAGILRIKAKQDEVRVVEGETQSQKAAKQYIRRTEHKLRSLGAKAEVDLRGMTTDEAELTLAQFLDRAMVSNLTQVTVIHG
-682 DPDTKGRPPVHPAHR
+682 KGTGAVRKAVHAYLKR
-697 AQAAQ
+697 CKGVASFRL
-702 PGRQGRGG
+702 GRYG
-710 PAGHDHRRGGDDPQ
+710 
-724 PVPGP
+724 
-729 GHHGQPHPG
+729 
-738 HRHPRQGNRGGAEG
+738 EG
-752 RAHLSETVQRGGLL
+752 EDGVTIVELS
-766 PTGPVR
+766 
-772 RGGGRRHHCGAQV
+772 
-785 RFPACRGES
+785 
-794 RRSREN
+794 
-800 YKGKRQKKRVNSVE
+800 
-814 CHENWH
+814 